1 MGKSLDIIKAPKQKP
16 ITPSTVGDRTRE
28 HNQDKDSFF
37 NSEPKEE
44 KSDPL
49 LFYLILGLCAIILLV
64 ALSVWLI
71 YRSISGSGNSTTS
84 TTTSQSAKAT
94 EGSTASE
101 TTSSTS
107 TTSTESATA
116 TVDKSSVKVR
126 ILNGN
131 GRSGE
136 ASLVAQALKDD
147 GFVNITT
154 GNAASRYGT
163 TIIYYNTGKLAE
175 AKAVENIVSNKYS
188 PTLKEDAS
196 IAKTNDVVVA
206 LGDK

>member
-16 ITPSTVGDRTRE
+16 VTPKSVGDRTHE
-28 HNQDKDSFF
+28 QDKDSFF
-37 NSEPKEE
+37 NSQPKEE

-71 YRSISGSGNSTTS
+71 YRSLSGAGNSTSSS
-84 TTTSQSAKAT
+84 TTTSQPAKT
-94 EGSTASE
+94 SE
-101 TTSSTS
+101 TSTTSSTS
-107 TTSTESATA
+107 STTTTESATA

-126 ILNGN
+126 VLNGN

-136 ASLVAQALKDD
+136 ATIVAQALKDD

-154 GNAASRYGT
+154 GNAASRYAT

-175 AKAVENIVSNKYS
+175 AKAVEKIVSNKYT
-188 PTLKEDAS
+188 PTLKEDSS

>member
-16 ITPSTVGDRTRE
+16 VTPKSVGDRTRE
-28 HNQDKDSFF
+28 QDKDSFF
-37 NSEPKEE
+37 NSQPKEE

-71 YRSISGSGNSTTS
+71 YRSLSGAGNSTSSS
-84 TTTSQSAKAT
+84 TTTSQPAKT
-94 EGSTASE
+94 SE
-101 TTSSTS
+101 TSTTSSTS
-107 TTSTESATA
+107 STTTTESATA

-126 ILNGN
+126 VLNGN

-136 ASLVAQALKDD
+136 ATIVAQALKDD

-154 GNAASRYGT
+154 GNAASRYAT

-175 AKAVENIVSNKYS
+175 AKAVEKIVSNKYT
-188 PTLKEDAS
+188 PTLKEDSS

>member
-16 ITPSTVGDRTRE
+16 VTPNNVGDRTHE
-28 HNQDKDSFF
+28 QDKDSFF
-37 NSEPKEE
+37 NSEPKQE

-71 YRSISGSGNSTTS
+71 YRSLSGAGNSTSSSTS
-84 TTTSQSAKAT
+84 TSQSAKADDSKK
-94 EGSTASE
+94 EAPASSSTT
-101 TTSSTS
+101 TTSAD
-107 TTSTESATA
+107 ESATT

-126 ILNGN
+126 VLNGN

-136 ASLVAQALKDD
+136 ANLISQALKDD

-154 GNAASRYGT
+154 GNAAGRYST
-163 TIIYYNTGKLAE
+163 TVIYYNTGKLAE
-175 AKAVENIVSNKYS
+175 AKAVEKVVSSKYE
-188 PTLKEDAS
+188 PTLKEDSS